1 MVHRRSKRSKCEI
14 ELTKAYDSVG
24 RELEEEIIM
33 EAGNK
38 ANMLNDDLHDIT
50 VLELENLQTD
60 LCVLIN

>member
-1 MVHRRSKRSKCEI
+1 MVHRRSKRSKREI